1 LTDDQEDQDVTRWTV
16 HGRRAMYESDW
27 VNVYLDDVELPDGHH
42 IDHHVLTF
50 PKASQTAVV
59 LNDARD
65 HVLLI
70 WRHRYITDTWGWEVP
85 AGWVEPGEDP
95 EASIRREIE
104 EETGYHVGHI
114 EPMVSYNAISG
125 ISTMRFTAYSA
136 TAARP
141 AARPA
146 DKTEASRIQ
155 WHSLSNIPNLA
166 GRGELQDGPSLT
178 ALLVYL
184 GLRSQLTA

>member
-1 LTDDQEDQDVTRWTV
+1 
-16 HGRRAMYESDW
+16 MYESDW

-50 PKASQTAVV
+50 PKASQTAVI

-70 WRHRYITDTWGWEVP
+70 WRHRFITDTWGWEVP

-95 EASIRREIE
+95 EAAIRREIE
-104 EETGYHVGHI
+104 EETGYRVGHI

-125 ISTMRFTAYSA
+125 ISTMRFTSYIGNQPVRLGS
-136 TAARP
+136 
-141 AARPA
+141 
-146 DKTEASRIQ
+146 
-155 WHSLSNIPNLA
+155 HSDTSESLRVEWVSLNEVA
-166 GRGELQDGPSLT
+166 ELIRSGGIEDGPSIT
-178 ALLVYL
+178 ALAVLL
-184 GLRSQLTA
+184 ARR

>member
-1 LTDDQEDQDVTRWTV
+1 MTDNREDQDVTRWTV
-16 HGRRAMYESDW
+16 HDRRAMYESEW

-70 WRHRYITDTWGWEVP
+70 WRHRHITDTWGWEVP

-104 EETGYHVGHI
+104 EETGYRVGHV
-114 EPMVSYNAISG
+114 EPMIGYNAVSG
-125 ISTMRFTAYSA
+125 ISTMRFTAYLATSA
-136 TAARP
+136 SPTVRSDYSEAGDVRWVP
-141 AARPA
+141 IA
-146 DKTEASRIQ
+146 DV
-155 WHSLSNIPNLA
+155 SNLISS
-166 GRGELQDGPSLT
+166 GKLQDGPSLT
-178 ALLVYL
+178 ALLFFCCRV
-184 GLRSQLTA
+184 S

>member
-1 LTDDQEDQDVTRWTV
+1 VTRWTV

-27 VNVYLDDVELPDGHH
+27 VNVYVDDVELPDGHH

-70 WRHRYITDTWGWEVP
+70 WRHRFITDTWGWEVP

-95 EASIRREIE
+95 EAAICREIE
-104 EETGYHVGHI
+104 EETGYRVGHI
-114 EPMVSYNAISG
+114 EPMISYNAISG
-125 ISTMRFTAYSA
+125 ISTMRFTAYLA
-136 TAARP
+136 TGAILQGDPTDGAESLDVSWVP
-141 AARPA
+141 IA
-146 DKTEASRIQ
+146 DV
-155 WHSLSNIPNLA
+155 LGLA
-166 GRGELQDGPSLT
+166 KSGQLQDGPTLTSLSYFF
-178 ALLVYL
+178 ASSN
-184 GLRSQLTA
+184 GA

>member
-1 LTDDQEDQDVTRWTV
+1 VTRWTV

-27 VNVYLDDVELPDGHH
+27 VNVYLDAVELPDGHQ

-70 WRHRYITDTWGWEVP
+70 WRHRFITDTWGWEVP

-95 EASIRREIE
+95 EASIRREIL
-104 EETGYHVGHI
+104 EETGYTVGHI
-114 EPMVSYNAISG
+114 EPMVSYNALSG
-125 ISTMRFTAYSA
+125 ISTMRFTAYVA
-136 TAARP
+136 IQARYTSEVE
-141 AARPA
+141 
-146 DKTEASRIQ
+146 DHNESSRTR
-155 WHSLSNIPNLA
+155 WHSMDDVARLV
-166 GRGELQDGPSLT
+166 RQREVQDGPSLA
-178 ALLVYL
+178 ALAYY
-184 GLRSQLTA
+184 RAFHQ